1 MMVKI
6 QSHIRS
12 DRQIAV
18 CRTDTRAHFY
28 TPFGV
33 VRYARNLAL
42 PLGELSAQPTERE
55 KHDHTKGQQPTG
67 KRPAVTQG
75 DDTPRT
81 KALVSFPP
89 QISGEDL

>member
-1 MMVKI
+1 MRLKWNYNFLFVE
-6 QSHIRS
+6 QR
-12 DRQIAV
+12 
-18 CRTDTRAHFY
+18 TRAHFY

-33 VRYARNLAL
+33 VHYARNLAL

-55 KHDHTKGQQPTG
+55 KHDHTKGQSSTG
-67 KRPAVTQG
+67 KRPAVTQR
-75 DDTPRT
+75 DDAPRT

>member
-1 MMVKI
+1 MKNI
-6 QSHIRS
+6 FGLIEQIR
-12 DRQIAV
+12 V
-18 CRTDTRAHFY
+18 HFY

-33 VRYARNLAL
+33 VCYAWNLAL

-55 KHDHTKGQQPTG
+55 KHDHTKGQQPAG

-81 KALVSFPP
+81 KALVSFPL

>member
-1 MMVKI
+1 MGICVN
-6 QSHIRS
+6 SS
-12 DRQIAV
+12 LS
-18 CRTDTRAHFY
+18 RTDTSAHFY
-28 TPFGV
+28 TPVGA

-89 QISGEDL
+89 QISGENL

>member
-1 MMVKI
+1 MAIDDMGICVN
-6 QSHIRS
+6 SS
-12 DRQIAV
+12 LS
-18 CRTDTRAHFY
+18 RTDTNAHFY
-28 TPFGV
+28 TLFGA

-55 KHDHTKGQQPTG
+55 KHDHTKGQQPVG